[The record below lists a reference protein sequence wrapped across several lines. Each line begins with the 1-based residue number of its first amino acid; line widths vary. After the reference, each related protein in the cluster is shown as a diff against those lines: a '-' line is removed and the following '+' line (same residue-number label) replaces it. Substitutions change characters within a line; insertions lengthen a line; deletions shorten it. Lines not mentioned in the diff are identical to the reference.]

1 MKSLDYSKNLL
12 IIKFLVPRSD
22 FGYILNVV
30 RSLQGRNFDAVNKQ
44 WTALAAL
51 NTALAEC
58 SDYHLKLELATRR
71 DWKNMEEGK

>member
-1 MKSLDYSKNLL
+1 MSDTFITANEQVHEAAEL
-12 IIKFLVPRSD
+12 IGQAKEI
-22 FGYILNVV
+22 
-30 RSLQGRNFDAVNKQ
+30 FDKMENPVDSSFYRV
-44 WTALAAL
+44 LAAL

>member
-1 MKSLDYSKNLL
+1 LKSLDYSKNLL
-12 IIKFLVPRSD
+12 IIKFLVPRVDSS
-22 FGYILNVV
+22 FYRV
-30 RSLQGRNFDAVNKQ
+30 
-44 WTALAAL
+44 LAAL

>member
-1 MKSLDYSKNLL
+1 MSDTFITANEQVHEAAEL
-12 IIKFLVPRSD
+12 IGGAREI
-22 FGYILNVV
+22 
-30 RSLQGRNFDAVNKQ
+30 FDKMENPVDSSFYRV
-44 WTALAAL
+44 LAAL

>member
-1 MKSLDYSKNLL
+1 MSDTYITANEQVHEAAEL
-12 IIKFLVPRSD
+12 IGKAKEIFEKMGNPVDSSFYRV
-22 FGYILNVV
+22 
-30 RSLQGRNFDAVNKQ
+30 
-44 WTALAAL
+44 LAAL